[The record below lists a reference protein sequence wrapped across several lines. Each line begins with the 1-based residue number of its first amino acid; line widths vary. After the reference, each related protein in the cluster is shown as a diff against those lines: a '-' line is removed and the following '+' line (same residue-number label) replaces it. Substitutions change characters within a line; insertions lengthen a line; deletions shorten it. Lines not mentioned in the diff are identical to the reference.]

1 MPEQVSQPD
10 QPGQAQSSPSSQP
23 SPSGP
28 YGLLAELTYACPL
41 HCAYCSNPLNLA
53 EYRDELDTA
62 DWQRLLGE
70 ARELGVLQLHLSGG
84 EPLQR
89 RDIVDIVRTGSEL
102 GMYTNLITSALGLS
116 RRRAEQLREAG
127 LDHVQISVQAD
138 EPASSDRIAGTPSF
152 ARKAEAARMV
162 KELGWPLTVN
172 VVLHRQNIDRIAEI
186 LALAEELEADRLELA
201 NTQYYGWAWHNR
213 DVLLPSRAQIDRAEQ
228 VVRAERERLQRM
240 EIIHVLPDYYS
251 QYPKACMGG
260 WAQRQL
266 TVAPNGDALPCPAAQ
281 SLPLPRASVRE
292 HPLSWIWRESA
303 LFQAFRGTDWMSD
316 PCRSCSRREVDFG
329 GCRCQAFQLTG
340 DAARTDPVC
349 YLAPDHE
356 LVDKAVRAANETDE
370 AVLGGLTPRPHPR
383 DQV

>member
-1 MPEQVSQPD
+1 MTSPETMTDP
-10 QPGQAQSSPSSQP
+10 AP
-23 SPSGP
+23 SPF
-28 YGLLAELTYACPL
+28 GLLAELTYACPL

-53 EYRDELDTA
+53 DYRDELSA
-62 DWQRLLGE
+62 QDWQRVLVE

-89 RDIVDIVRTGSEL
+89 RDVVDIVRTGNGL

-116 RRRAEQLREAG
+116 RRRAEELHAAG

-138 EPASSDRIAGTPSF
+138 EPANSDRIAGTASF
-152 ARKAEAARMV
+152 ARKTEAARMV

-186 LALAEELEADRLELA
+186 LGLAEELGADRIELA

-213 DVLLPSRAQIDRAEQ
+213 EALLPSRAQIDKAEQ
-228 VVRAERERLQRM
+228 VVRSERERLSHM

-266 TVAPNGDALPCPAAQ
+266 TIAPNGDALPCPTAQ
-281 SLPLPRASVRE
+281 SLPLPQASVRE
-292 HPLSWIWRESA
+292 HPLSWIWRDSP
-303 LFQAFRGTDWMSD
+303 LFNAFRGVDWMPE
-316 PCRSCSRREVDFG
+316 PCRSCSRRDLDHG
-329 GCRCQAFQLTG
+329 GCRCQAFQMTG

-349 YLAPDHE
+349 HLSPDHE
-356 LVDKAVRAANETDE
+356 LIDKAVRTANETED
-370 AVLGGLTPRPHPR
+370 AVLTEPTPRPHPR
-383 DQV
+383 NQR

>member
-1 MPEQVSQPD
+1 MT
-10 QPGQAQSSPSSQP
+10 SPNP
-23 SPSGP
+23 SNPASP
-28 YGLLAELTYACPL
+28 FGLLAELTYACPL

-53 EYRDELDTA
+53 DYRDELSTE
-62 DWQRLLGE
+62 DWQRVLGE

-89 RDIVDIVRTGSEL
+89 RDIVEIVRTGSGL

-116 RRRAEQLREAG
+116 RRRAEELRAAG

-162 KELGWPLTVN
+162 KELGWPLTLN

-186 LALAEELEADRLELA
+186 LVLAEELGADRLELA

-213 DVLLPSRAQIDRAEQ
+213 DALLPSRAQLERAEQ
-228 VVRAERERLQRM
+228 VVRSERERLPHV

-266 TVAPNGDALPCPAAQ
+266 TIAPNGDALPCPAAQ

-292 HPLSWIWRESA
+292 HALSWIWRESP
-303 LFQAFRGTDWMSD
+303 LFGAFRGTDWMPD
-316 PCRSCSRREVDFG
+316 PCRSCSRRDVDFG

-349 YLAPDHE
+349 HLSPDHE
-356 LVDKAVRAANETDE
+356 LVDKAVRAANETED
-370 AVLGGLTPRPHPR
+370 AVLGELTPRPHPR
-383 DQV
+383 DQR

>member
-1 MPEQVSQPD
+1 MTSTNTLNT
-10 QPGQAQSSPSSQP
+10 AP
-23 SPSGP
+23 SPF
-28 YGLLAELTYACPL
+28 GLLAELTYACPL

-53 EYRDELDTA
+53 DYRDELSTE
-62 DWQRLLGE
+62 DWQRVLGE
-70 ARELGVLQLHLSGG
+70 ARELGALQLHLSGG

-89 RDIVDIVRTGSEL
+89 RDIVEIVRTGREL

-116 RRRAEQLREAG
+116 RRRAEELRAAG

-138 EPASSDRIAGTPSF
+138 EPASSDRIAGTSSF

-172 VVLHRQNIDRIAEI
+172 VVLHRQNIDRIGEI
-186 LALAEELEADRLELA
+186 LELTEELRADRVELA

-213 DVLLPSRAQIDRAEQ
+213 ETLLPSRAQIE
-228 VVRAERERLQRM
+228 RAERIVREQRERLRHM

-266 TVAPNGDALPCPAAQ
+266 TVAPNGNVLPCPAAQ
-281 SLPLPRASVRE
+281 SLPLPQASTRE
-292 HPLSWIWRESA
+292 HSLSWIWRESP
-303 LFQAFRGTDWMSD
+303 LFNAFRGVEWMPD
-316 PCRSCSRREVDFG
+316 LCRSCERRDVDFG
-329 GCRCQAFQLTG
+329 GCRCQAFQMTG

-349 YLAPDHE
+349 HLSPDRE
-356 LVDKAVRAANETDE
+356 LVDKALRMANETED
-370 AVLGGLTPRPHPR
+370 AVLGEFTPRPHPR
-383 DQV
+383 DQR

>member
-1 MPEQVSQPD
+1 MSR
-10 QPGQAQSSPSSQP
+10 SPHP
-23 SPSGP
+23 F
-28 YGLLAELTYACPL
+28 GLLAELTYACPL

-53 EYRDELDTA
+53 DYRDELTTE
-62 DWQRLLGE
+62 DWKRVLRE

-89 RDIVDIVRTGSEL
+89 KDVVEIARCGSEL

-116 RRRAEQLREAG
+116 RRRAEQLRAAG

-138 EPASSDRIAGTPSF
+138 EPATSDRLAGTPSF
-152 ARKAEAARMV
+152 ARKAEAARTV

-172 VVLHRQNIDRIAEI
+172 VVLHRQNIDRVGEI
-186 LALAEELEADRLELA
+186 LELAEQLRADRVELA

-213 DVLLPSRAQIDRAEQ
+213 EALLPTRAQLDRAEQ
-228 VVRAERERLQRM
+228 VVHRQRERLPHV
-240 EIIHVLPDYYS
+240 EIIHVLPDYYA

-281 SLPLPRASVRE
+281 SLPLPRASTRE
-292 HPLSWIWRESA
+292 QPLSRIWWESP
-303 LFQAFRGTDWMSD
+303 LFNAFRGVDWMPE
-316 PCRSCSRREVDFG
+316 PCRSCARRDVDFG

-340 DAARTDPVC
+340 DASRTDPVC
-349 YLAPDHE
+349 HLAPDHE
-356 LVDKAVRAANETDE
+356 LVAGAVRVANETE
-370 AVLGGLTPRPHPR
+370 QPVVGELEPRPHPR
-383 DQV
+383 DQSPT